1 MALGK
6 DSERRDCPIAR
17 APGLVG
23 AGWTIFVI
31 RACFLGVRRFNDFL
45 AHLDIPRAVL
55 TNRLDRLVT
64 EGMLKRREYRPS
76 RSEYLLTDRG
86 LSLWPILHSL
96 AEWGDQRAA
105 PRAGRRRL
113 FAHAE
118 CGTDLDAAGACPTCG
133 VFPDA
138 RDVEIRPGPGAELA
152 LRDDRVTRALFRPH
166 RILQPLELTT
176 ARSTRSSEISRP
188 N

>member
-1 MALGK
+1 MALRK
-6 DSERRDCPIAR
+6 DYEHQDCPIAR
-17 APGLVG
+17 ALELVG
-23 AGWTIFVI
+23 ERWTILVI
-31 RACFLGVRRFNDFL
+31 RDCFLGVRRFNEL
-45 AHLDIPRAVL
+45 MAHLDIPRAVL

-64 EGMLKRREYRPS
+64 EGMLKRSEYRPG
-76 RSEYLLTDRG
+76 RDEYLLTDRG

-118 CGTDLDAAGACPTCG
+118 CGTDLDPAGECPTCG
-133 VFPDA
+133 VVPDA
-138 RDVEIRPGPGAELA
+138 RDVEIRPGPGADSA

-166 RILQPLELTT
+166 RILQPLELTDAT
-176 ARSTRSSEISRP
+176 VP
-188 N
+188 

>member
-6 DSERRDCPIAR
+6 DYELQDCPVAR
-17 APGLVG
+17 ALELVG
-23 AGWTIFVI
+23 ERWTILVI
-31 RACFLGVRRFNDFL
+31 RDCFLGVRRFSDFL
-45 AHLDIPRAVL
+45 VHLDIPRAVL
-55 TNRLDRLVT
+55 TNRLDRLVS
-64 EGMLKRREYRPS
+64 EGMLERREYSPG

-86 LSLWPILHSL
+86 RSLWPILHSL
-96 AEWGDQRAA
+96 AEWGDLQAA

-118 CGTDLDAAGACPTCG
+118 CGTDLDAAGLCPRCG
-133 VFPDA
+133 FVPDA

-166 RILQPLELTT
+166 RILQPLDLTT
-176 ARSTRSSEISRP
+176 ARSTMSSEDS
-188 N
+188 